1 MAKGDKDN
9 IKDEIEVVFES
20 IEIGGKAHLWQY
32 DDSGK
37 QFMDTL
43 YDMVG
48 QLCPACQLKA
58 LSMLCAAITC
68 DIIEEGQEPFR
79 ELLFKLI
86 KQSIEEINDGHKVH

>member
-1 MAKGDKDN
+1 MAKNNKDN
-9 IKDEIEVVFES
+9 IKDNIEVVFEGV
-20 IEIGGKAHLWQY
+20 EIGGKAHLWQY

-37 QFMDTL
+37 QFMDIL

-68 DIIEEGQEPFR
+68 NITEVGQESFQDV
-79 ELLFKLI
+79 LFKLI
-86 KQSIEEINDGHKVH
+86 RQSIEEINDGHKVH